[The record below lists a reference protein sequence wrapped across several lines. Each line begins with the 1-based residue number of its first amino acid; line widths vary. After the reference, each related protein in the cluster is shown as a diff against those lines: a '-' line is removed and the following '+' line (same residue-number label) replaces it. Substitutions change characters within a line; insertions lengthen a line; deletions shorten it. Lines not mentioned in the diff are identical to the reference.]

1 MAGMTGARFIAEMLY
16 GYGVTHVFFVPA
28 ILKRTMAEMEAR
40 TNIARILTHSEKA
53 AAYMADGYARATGR
67 PGVCMAQL
75 VGAANLAAGLRDPY
89 LGCSPVIALT
99 GGPTSSS
106 RGRTA
111 YQQID
116 DFSLFKPVTKFS
128 AHVDSVERVPDL
140 LRQAFRDAT
149 SGKPGPVHL
158 EFEGRTGDVVDA
170 AESDLELIV
179 EERFSHVAP
188 FRPTAD
194 VESVMNTA
202 LLLGHAERPIIIAGG
217 GVRSSGARDELLELA
232 EMLGIP
238 IATSLNAK
246 DTVPGDHPL
255 SVGVVGLYS
264 RACANRAVLEADLVF
279 YVGSQTGGQVTL
291 DWSIPRPGTSVI
303 QLDIDP
309 EELGRHYPNEVA
321 LLGDAKAT
329 LQQLVAAASQHGPRD
344 DNSWLQRVQ
353 AMVAEWRSDAAGPA
367 GSDDVP
373 LRPERLCSE
382 LTDLLPDDA
391 ILVSDTGHS
400 GIWSGCMIDLTKP
413 GQSYIRAAGSLG
425 WGFPAALGAKLAL
438 PQRPV
443 IVFTGDGGFWYH
455 LSELETAVRWGI
467 NAVVVVNNNRSLNQE
482 IPTYAE
488 AYGGRLHGRHG
499 ELWQFE
505 DVDFARIS
513 TSIGANGIRV
523 TNPGELRNALE
534 QALASDGPTVVDA
547 VTDLDV
553 LAPLPFTG
561 VDAVSA

>member
-1 MAGMTGARFIAEMLY
+1 MARMTGARFIAEMLD
-16 GYGVTHVFFVPA
+16 GYGVTHIFFMPA

-40 TNIARILTHSEKA
+40 TNIVRILTHSEKA
-53 AAYMADGYARATGR
+53 AVYMADGYARATGR

-89 LGCSPVIALT
+89 LGCSPVIAMT
-99 GGPTSSS
+99 GGPTTSS
-106 RGRTA
+106 RGRAA

-128 AHVDSVERVPDL
+128 AHIDSVERVPDL
-140 LRQAFRDAT
+140 LRQAFRVAT

-158 EFEGRTGDVVDA
+158 EFEGRTGDVIDA
-170 AESDLELIV
+170 AESDLEFVV
-179 EERFSHVAP
+179 EEQFSHVAP

-194 VESVMNTA
+194 CESVMKAAA
-202 LLLGHAERPIIIAGG
+202 LLRRAERPLIVAGG
-217 GVRSSGARDELLELA
+217 GVRASGAQEELLDLA
-232 EMLGIP
+232 GMLGIP

-264 RACANRAVLEADLVF
+264 RACANQAVLEADLVF

-291 DWSIPRPGTSVI
+291 DWTIPRRGTTVI

-309 EELGRHYPNEVA
+309 EALGRHYPNEVS
-321 LLGDAKAT
+321 LLGDAKTT
-329 LQQLVAAASQHGPRD
+329 LHQLAIAAQPGSRSET
-344 DNSWLQRVQ
+344 SWLERVQ
-353 AMVAEWRSDAAGPA
+353 AMIAEWRQEMAGPA

-382 LTDLLPDDA
+382 ITDLLPADA
-391 ILVSDTGHS
+391 ILVSDTGHA

-443 IVFTGDGGFWYH
+443 IAFTGDGGFWYH

-482 IPTYAE
+482 ASTWAE
-488 AYGGRLHGRHG
+488 AYGGHLHGRHG
-499 ELWQFE
+499 ELWHFE
-505 DVDFARIS
+505 DVDFARIA

-523 TNPGELRNALE
+523 TKPGELRDALE
-534 QALASDGPTVVDA
+534 QALGSGGPTVVDV
-547 VTDLDV
+547 VTDIDV
-553 LAPLPFTG
+553 MASPPFTG
-561 VDAVSA
+561 DEAVRV